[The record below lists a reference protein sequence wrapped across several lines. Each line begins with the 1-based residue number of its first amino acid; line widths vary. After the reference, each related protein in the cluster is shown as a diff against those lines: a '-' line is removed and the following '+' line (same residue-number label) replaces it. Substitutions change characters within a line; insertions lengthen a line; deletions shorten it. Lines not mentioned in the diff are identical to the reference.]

1 MRAPAAR
8 SDRIRVGVDVAGG
21 GRSFAARFLGAMRLD
36 ASIFEEVEH
45 DPGALGQA
53 AAVVAIAGLARGIQV
68 LPEQGWVAAGASL
81 VASFAMWFAVT
92 AAVTAIGV
100 RIFHGTSNFA
110 ELLRTLGFAAAP
122 LVILAVGALPLGDFG
137 TALSALIHAAAV
149 GALVLAVRQALDTN
163 TTRALIVCVG
173 AVGLG
178 LALLFLLGI
187 LVMGRTAI

>member
-1 MRAPAAR
+1 M
-8 SDRIRVGVDVAGG
+8 GVDVAGR
-21 GRSFAARFLGAMRLD
+21 GRSFAARFLRAMRLD
-36 ASIFEEVEH
+36 ASVFEEVEQ
-45 DPGALGQA
+45 DSGALRQA

-81 VASFAMWFAVT
+81 LASFAMWFAVT

-100 RIFHGTSNFA
+100 RIFHGTSNFG

-122 LVILAVGALPLGDFG
+122 LVLLVVCALPLGAFG
-137 TALSALIHAAAV
+137 TALSALTHAIAV

-163 TTRALIVCVG
+163 TARALIVCIG

-187 LVMGRTAI
+187 LVMGRPAI